1 MLVERLERALT
12 LYELK
17 HSQRGKRM
25 SNAKLADTVGLTT
38 TPSQK
43 RMANEAV
50 DATVQQNTVSTLVS
64 RELRYARGMI
74 ARAGVGEFP

>member
-1 MLVERLERALT
+1 VLVKRLERALT

-25 SNAKLADTVGLTT
+25 SNAKLADAVGLTT
-38 TPSQK
+38 KPSEK

-50 DATVQQNTVSTLVS
+50 DASAQTNALSTLVS